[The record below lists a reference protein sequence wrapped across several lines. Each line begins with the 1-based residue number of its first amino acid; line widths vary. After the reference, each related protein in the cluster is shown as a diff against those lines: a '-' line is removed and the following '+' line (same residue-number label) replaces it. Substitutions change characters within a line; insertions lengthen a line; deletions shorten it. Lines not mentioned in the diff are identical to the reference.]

1 MGGADGRVDE
11 DRMCAVQHVTNGG
24 GLHHQVL
31 HAGARELT
39 LSPLPGREGRVLLP
53 SLAGRG
59 WGGSKRDLPSAPFV
73 EPNVRCDDH
82 PSTLTPALFLP
93 GRGSQDKKK
102 PTDGPWVFRSDILV
116 FDQSN

>member
-39 LSPLPGREGRVLLP
+39 LSPLPGMEGRVLLP

-59 WGGSKRDLPSAPFV
+59 WGGRSATCSAPRSL
-73 EPNVRCDDH
+73 NQSCAAMTNLQ
-82 PSTLTPALFLP
+82 PSPQPSPFQGEGAKT
-93 GRGSQDKKK
+93 KK
-102 PTDGPWVFRSDILV
+102 THGWSVGFS
-116 FDQSN
+116 